1 MDIKLKE
8 INSYGREVMIELP
21 WNEIEQDF
29 DKAIRKFSKRVKL
42 PGFRPG
48 KIPRKVLMN
57 QFKPSIE
64 ADFIENSVNNYYL
77 KALKEKEIVPVN
89 MGSVSEVNF
98 NHGEHFKFKVTFE
111 VEPQIKL
118 PRMKKNL
125 LKVEKTKYV
134 CDDDDIDLA
143 IEEVRNGHAEVKTI
157 EDGAQSGDFVI
168 CDLQEVDN
176 TGVPII
182 GKKLETRYVKVGEPP
197 FDNENEK
204 KLLGVKPNDLVKV
217 MVPIDENNSLSNF
230 ELSVKNVERQIL
242 PELNDEFVKLA
253 DPKSKDIS
261 EYREKVKENLDKAY
275 ANRSDEAFN
284 QNICDAMIEKINPE
298 FPPSMAESYLKHI
311 IEDISKNN
319 SEMDKD
325 KAKEI
330 YKPMAERNLKWYLIR
345 SAIIQSQS
353 FEISKED
360 ISNEIEDRKKINPD
374 HAKDIDN
381 YFKKPSNR
389 SRLSDDLMEK
399 NILAYLKEF
408 TKIKEV
414 KLATKDLRKQ
424 SEVKTT

>member
-8 INSYGREVMIELP
+8 INSYGREFMIDLP

-89 MGSVSEVNF
+89 MGSVSDVNF
-98 NHGEHFKFKVTFE
+98 NYGEHFKFKVTFE

-242 PELNDEFVKLA
+242 PELNDEFVKLV

-319 SEMDKD
+319 TEMDKD

-360 ISNEIEDRKKINPD
+360 ILNEIEDRKKINPD

-424 SEVKTT
+424 SEVKST

>member
-8 INSYGREVMIELP
+8 INSYGREFMIDLP

-29 DKAIRKFSKRVKL
+29 DKAVRKFSKRVKL

-89 MGSVSEVNF
+89 MGSVSDVNF
-98 NHGEHFKFKVTFE
+98 NYGEHFKFKVTFE

-182 GKKLETRYVKVGEPP
+182 GKKLETRYVKVGQPP

-424 SEVKTT
+424 SEVKST

>member
-8 INSYGREVMIELP
+8 INSYGREVMIDLP

-182 GKKLETRYVKVGEPP
+182 GKKLETRYVKVGQPP

-204 KLLGVKPNDLVKV
+204 KLLGVKPNDSVKV

-253 DPKSKDIS
+253 DPESKDIS

-424 SEVKTT
+424 SEVKST

>member
-1 MDIKLKE
+1 MEIKLKE
-8 INSYGREVMIELP
+8 INSYGREVRISLP

-157 EDGAQSGDFVI
+157 EDGAQTGDFVV
-168 CDLQEVDN
+168 CDLQEIDN

-182 GKKLETRYVKVGEPP
+182 GKKLETRYVKVGQPP

-204 KLLGVKPNDLVKV
+204 KLLGVKPNDSVKV

-399 NILAYLKEF
+399 KILAYLKEF
-408 TKIKEV
+408 AKIKEV

>member
-8 INSYGREVMIELP
+8 INSYGREFMIDLP

-89 MGSVSEVNF
+89 MGSVSDVNF
-98 NHGEHFKFKVTFE
+98 NYGEHFKFKVTFE

-182 GKKLETRYVKVGEPP
+182 GKKLETRYVKVGQPP

-204 KLLGVKPNDLVKV
+204 KLLGVKPNDSVKG
-217 MVPIDENNSLSNF
+217 MVPIDENKSLSNF

-424 SEVKTT
+424 SEVKST

>member
-8 INSYGREVMIELP
+8 INSYGREVMIDLP

-29 DKAIRKFSKRVKL
+29 EKAIRKFSKRVKL

-89 MGSVSEVNF
+89 MGSVSDVNF
-98 NHGEHFKFKVTFE
+98 NYGEHFKFKVTFE

-157 EDGAQSGDFVI
+157 EDGAQLGDFVI

-182 GKKLETRYVKVGEPP
+182 GKKLETRYVKVGQPP

-204 KLLGVKPNDLVKV
+204 KLLGVKPNDSVKV

-424 SEVKTT
+424 SEVKST

>member
-8 INSYGREVMIELP
+8 INSYGREVMIDLP

-89 MGSVSEVNF
+89 MGSVSDVNF

-118 PRMKKNL
+118 PRMKRNL

-182 GKKLETRYVKVGEPP
+182 GKKLETRYVKVGQPP

-204 KLLGVKPNDLVKV
+204 KLLGVKPNDSVKV

-399 NILAYLKEF
+399 KILAYLKEF
-408 TKIKEV
+408 AKIKEV

>member
-8 INSYGREVMIELP
+8 INSYGREVMIDLP

-89 MGSVSEVNF
+89 MGSVSDVNF
-98 NHGEHFKFKVTFE
+98 NYGEHFKFKVTFE

-182 GKKLETRYVKVGEPP
+182 GKKLETRYVKVGQPP

-424 SEVKTT
+424 SEVKST

>member
-8 INSYGREVMIELP
+8 INSYGREVMIDLP

-89 MGSVSEVNF
+89 MGSVSDVNF

-143 IEEVRNGHAEVKTI
+143 IEEVRNGHAKVKTI

-319 SEMDKD
+319 TEMDKD
-325 KAKEI
+325 KAKEV
-330 YKPMAERNLKWYLIR
+330 YKPMAERNLKWYIIR

-424 SEVKTT
+424 SEVKST

>member
-8 INSYGREVMIELP
+8 INSYGREFMIDLP

-77 KALKEKEIVPVN
+77 KALKEKEVVPVN
-89 MGSVSEVNF
+89 MGSVSDVKF
-98 NHGEHFKFKVTFE
+98 NHGENFKFKVTFE

-143 IEEVRNGHAEVKTI
+143 IEEVRNGHAKVKTI

-182 GKKLETRYVKVGEPP
+182 GKKLETRYVKVGQPP

-204 KLLGVKPNDLVKV
+204 KLLGVKPNDSVKV

-284 QNICDAMIEKINPE
+284 QKICDAMIEKINPE

-424 SEVKTT
+424 SEVKST

>member
-8 INSYGREVMIELP
+8 INSYGREVMIDLP

-143 IEEVRNGHAEVKTI
+143 IEEVRNGHAQVKTI
-157 EDGAQSGDFVI
+157 EDGAQLGDFVI

-182 GKKLETRYVKVGEPP
+182 GKKLETRYVKVGQPP

-204 KLLGVKPNDLVKV
+204 KLLGVKPNDSVKV

-253 DPKSKDIS
+253 DPKSKDLS

-381 YFKKPSNR
+381 FFKKPSNR

>member
-8 INSYGREVMIELP
+8 INSYGREFMIDLP

-89 MGSVSEVNF
+89 MGSVSDVNF
-98 NHGEHFKFKVTFE
+98 NYGEHFKFKVTFE

-182 GKKLETRYVKVGEPP
+182 GKKLETRYVKVGQPP

-204 KLLGVKPNDLVKV
+204 KLLGVKPNDSVKV

-424 SEVKTT
+424 SEVKST

>member
-8 INSYGREVMIELP
+8 INSYGREFMIDLP

-89 MGSVSEVNF
+89 MGSVSDVNF
-98 NHGEHFKFKVTFE
+98 NYGEHFKFKVTFE

-125 LKVEKTKYV
+125 LKVGKTKYV

-157 EDGAQSGDFVI
+157 EDGAKSGDFVI

-204 KLLGVKPNDLVKV
+204 KLLGVKPNDSVKV

-319 SEMDKD
+319 TEMDKD

-360 ISNEIEDRKKINPD
+360 ILNEIEDRKKINPD

-424 SEVKTT
+424 SEVKST

>member
-8 INSYGREVMIELP
+8 INSYGREFMIDLP

-98 NHGEHFKFKVTFE
+98 NYGEHFKFKVTFE

-182 GKKLETRYVKVGEPP
+182 GKKLETRYVKVGQPP

-204 KLLGVKPNDLVKV
+204 KLLGVKPNDSVKV

-424 SEVKTT
+424 SEVKST

>member
-8 INSYGREVMIELP
+8 INSYGREFMIDLP

-42 PGFRPG
+42 HGFRPG

>member
-8 INSYGREVMIELP
+8 INSYGREVMIDLP

-89 MGSVSEVNF
+89 MGSVSDVNF

-143 IEEVRNGHAEVKTI
+143 IEEVRNGHAKVKTI

-182 GKKLETRYVKVGEPP
+182 GKKLETRYVKVGQPP

-204 KLLGVKPNDLVKV
+204 KLLGVKPNDSVKV

-399 NILAYLKEF
+399 KILAYLKEF
-408 TKIKEV
+408 AKIKEV

-424 SEVKTT
+424 SEVKST

>member
-8 INSYGREVMIELP
+8 INSYGREFMIDLP

-89 MGSVSEVNF
+89 MGSVSDVNF
-98 NHGEHFKFKVTFE
+98 NHGEHFNFKVTFE

-399 NILAYLKEF
+399 KILAYLKEF
-408 TKIKEV
+408 AKIKEV

-424 SEVKTT
+424 SEVKST

>member
-1 MDIKLKE
+1 MEIKLKE
-8 INSYGREVMIELP
+8 INSYGREIMIDLP
-21 WNEIEQDF
+21 WNEIEEDF
-29 DKAIRKFSKRVKL
+29 NKAIRIFSKRVKL

-89 MGSVSEVNF
+89 MGNVSDVNF
-98 NHGEHFKFKVTFE
+98 NHGDHFKFKVTFE

-134 CDDDDIDLA
+134 CDDEDIDLA

-157 EDGAQSGDFVI
+157 EDGAQTGDFVV
-168 CDLQEVDN
+168 CDLQEIDN

-182 GKKLETRYVKVGEPP
+182 GKKLETRYVKVGQPP
-197 FDNENEK
+197 FDNDNEK
-204 KLLGVKPNDLVKV
+204 KLLGVKPNDSVKV

-253 DPKSKDIS
+253 DPKSKDLS

-319 SEMDKD
+319 SEMDQD

-330 YKPMAERNLKWYLIR
+330 YKPVAERNLKWYLIR
-345 SAIIQSQS
+345 NAIIQSQS
-353 FEISKED
+353 FEISKEN
-360 ISNEIEDRKKINPD
+360 ILKEIEDRKNINPD

-389 SRLSDDLMEK
+389 SGLSDDLMEK
-399 NILAYLKEF
+399 KILAYLKEF
-408 TKIKEV
+408 AKIKEV